1 MEHGLFGWVFLIAA
15 MVLIFGNP
23 KRLSELGRGM
33 GSFLKEFKAAQRE
46 GMEAL
51 NQESKPASPVV
62 QTQEAPRLQETVPA
76 AAGSETKEPGK

>member
-46 GMEAL
+46 GQEAL
-51 NQESKPASPVV
+51 NQDPRPASPAV
-62 QTQEAPRLQETVPA
+62 QTQEAPRLQETA
-76 AAGSETKEPGK
+76 HSAAGGETKEPGK